1 MDQKTLSL
9 TELLDLIELEDYR
22 GIISKADVLAAVK
35 KKGMPRLISDVRG
48 ALRLAIEREGEGFSV
63 TQYPTELADETI
75 GEIFPVAANQNNER
89 YDLAA

>member
-1 MDQKTLSL
+1 MSQKTLSL
-9 TELLDLIELEDYR
+9 TELLDLIEMEDYR

-63 TQYPTELADETI
+63 TQYPTELANQTI
-75 GEIFPVAANQNNER
+75 GEI
-89 YDLAA
+89 Y

>member
-1 MDQKTLSL
+1 MSQQTLSL
-9 TELLDLIELEDYR
+9 TELLDLIELEDHR
-22 GIISKADVLAAVK
+22 GIISKKDVLAAVR

-48 ALRLAIEREGEGFSV
+48 ALRLAIERVGDGFSV

-75 GEIFPVAANQNNER
+75 GEIYPVAANQNNGR